1 MTRLQNQVSKSFVG
15 LVFCCLSVLLFNTAS
30 RPHLTQRAGAHTSY
44 CRTPDPGKSLFI
56 HALDGW
62 VGPWIHL
69 YTSTPIYQCHVSKS
83 DLLHTQIDFKPW
95 RWLIKIWH
103 RYHSA
108 ATLKTM
114 KAYRIGRK
122 PAGLWFNRTP
132 PIRGGIFHK
141 QAKLDPDAGSLS
153 DTEEDSIGEDGTS
166 SSITSLDCSC
176 VGTVHVCGEAGE
188 AGEPCLRKR
197 CPPQDQSINEKAA
210 CVDEEALH
218 RVCPSLTRT
227 QFSDLNIQ
235 QNADLDAQSYPSL
248 DPTVQEDIVQKYR
261 ELHQKV
267 LDQGLYNCPYID
279 YGKEMARYSALFL
292 LFAVFLTKGWYL
304 TSSVFLG
311 LFWVSLSLAT

>member
-1 MTRLQNQVSKSFVG
+1 MKSQNHLFDWHFV
-15 LVFCCLSVLLFNTAS
+15 VCQCYWFIDTAR
-30 RPHLTQRAGAHTSY
+30 RPHLTQRAGTHVVES
-44 CRTPDPGKSLFI
+44 RTPGKAYLPT
-56 HALDGW
+56 HWMGWMGWMGW
-62 VGPWIHL
+62 VGN
-69 YTSTPIYQCHVSKS
+69 TIYQSTNAVSGNPH
-83 DLLHTQIDFKPW
+83 LLHTQIDFKPW

-114 KAYRIGRK
+114 CAYRIGRK

-141 QAKLDPDAGSLS
+141 QAKLDPDAANVS

-188 AGEPCLRKR
+188 PCLRKR
-197 CPPQDQSINEKAA
+197 CPPQDQIINEKSALL
-210 CVDEEALH
+210 DEEALH

-227 QFSDLNIQ
+227 QFSDMNIA
-235 QNADLDAQSYPSL
+235 QNAELDAQSYPSL

-267 LDQGLYNCPYID
+267 KDQGLYNCPYID

-292 LFAVFLTKGWYL
+292 LFAVFLSKGWYL
-304 TSSVFLG
+304 TSAVFLG
-311 LFWVSLSLAT
+311 LFWVSLSPGT